1 MGSLQGAMTN
11 MRDLTSQVTALGRQR
26 KMTGNMSFGENFEP
40 AIYKGLYESALG
52 KMVDF
57 GNLDVNQQNAATN
70 RYNADTNRFE
80 ADTGRMAAGWTHEY
94 QMGSLAND
102 ATRNTIYGQQ
112 VNNDYA
118 LGQSKIGLG
127 YAELDATKA
136 WQTGQLG
143 LQQQQ
148 NDIDA
153 LWKAGQL
160 TNQERD
166 LALREIA
173 LKAEIA
179 TGKKQTEISQDALNW
194 GIGLKTAETA
204 LPYLKNINFGSSGKQ
219 EPTSYEYDK
228 DGNRIEVYMGADG
241 TYQSTGQSGW
251 DSSDFFYESDVTVAP
266 DDFNV
271 DNAYGAYE

>member
-1 MGSLQGAMTN
+1 MGSLNSAMTS
-11 MRDLTSQVTALGRQR
+11 MRDLTSQLTALGRQR
-26 KMTGNMSFGENFEP
+26 KMTGNMSLGENFEP

-136 WQTGQLG
+136 WQQGQLG

-160 TNQERD
+160 TNQERE
-166 LALREIA
+166 LALKELQTKAQIA
-173 LKAEIA
+173 NAKDQNKIGQQGVYTALGG
-179 TGKKQTEISQDALNW
+179 TALNAL
-194 GIGLKTAETA
+194 GQVGAAYLQQPKTTKITVNNVESAPWAFDSISDEELA
-204 LPYLKNINFGSSGKQ
+204 G
-219 EPTSYEYDK
+219 YEYDEAYFEPEGGYS
-228 DGNRIEVYMGADG
+228 DQII
-241 TYQSTGQSGW
+241 
-251 DSSDFFYESDVTVAP
+251 DSIYE
-266 DDFNV
+266 
-271 DNAYGAYE
+271 